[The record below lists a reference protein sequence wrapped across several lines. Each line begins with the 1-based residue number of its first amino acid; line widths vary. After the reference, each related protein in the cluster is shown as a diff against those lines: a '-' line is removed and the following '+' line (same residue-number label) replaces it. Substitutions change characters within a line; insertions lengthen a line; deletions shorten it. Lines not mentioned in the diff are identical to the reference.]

1 MSILRLYQFIHPRM
15 PAVRAAAVSVAA
27 NFESYCGYVGG
38 RGSLSFFLSLLRLVS
53 TGPAW
58 EWLRHAVLH
67 SAVVNEFVCAS
78 SNEKKL
84 NRAMILAAITGSR
97 KLLRRNVR
105 LLVRC
110 TALPTAGT
118 FSQWRKHIET
128 TLNLI
133 F

>member
-27 NFESYCGYVGG
+27 NFESYCGYAGG

-53 TGPAW
+53 TDPAW

-67 SAVVNEFVCAS
+67 SGAVNELVCAS

-84 NRAMILAAITGSR
+84 KRTMIHAAITGKR
-97 KLLRRNVR
+97 NPLRTR
-105 LLVRC
+105 LS
-110 TALPTAGT
+110 P
-118 FSQWRKHIET
+118 
-128 TLNLI
+128 
-133 F
+133 